1 MMEVAVILVGLI
13 SLAAGVVV
21 TARALSH
28 RPTHAPK
35 IPPGWLPVL
44 NAQDLIR
51 YAGAGTLISS
61 IRSKTGLA
69 PGNYGRDYGLTITR
83 FMEFVQLLPASESHH
98 HAHPGG
104 LAVHALE
111 TADIALSL
119 RRSQVLP
126 PGVQPEDIQRR
137 EHRWTYGVFL
147 AAMIHD
153 LGKTMADLNIT
164 LAKDRGEGTWSPL
177 AGSMAECGGLR
188 YRVEFTPSRDYQ
200 SHQRLAIFLLQR
212 IVPQHTL
219 AWLSEDADLLAQ
231 LTAFLSGEDT
241 SNSIA
246 KIVIQ
251 ADRESVRR
259 NLLDGP
265 RTRFATA
272 RAVPLYERLMEALRR
287 MLAEGTYLP
296 LNRPGAAGF
305 VADGCVWF
313 VSKRLADEV
322 RDYLAANESNAGIP
336 GPEKNDRLFDVWQ
349 EYGALVPNPETG
361 GAVWRARVTAEGFD
375 QVLTLLRFPLNK
387 LYPSE
392 DRYPAAF
399 HGQITPQLDQPEEA
413 TASLGQ
419 DNAKPSA
426 EESVNTSRVVRSAD
440 DTPVVDKPSACTL
453 PPMTTG
459 PAAEAATGPDEAAP
473 ADEFLEEEEF
483 AQKVMPPPPATGR
496 IAPMRLPDKPPKTQA
511 PTGLKVPSAAAMRF
525 MAWLQQGLAS
535 GAIAYNETGAMVH
548 FVPEGMF
555 LASPRI
561 FRHFA
566 ERFGES
572 GDGAPSDLPG
582 DKLGTGIQR
591 EVIRAG
597 WHLLGPKKTNVHKY
611 KVIRR
616 NGQVGGLLCGMVI
629 PAPERFIEPVPPAN
643 PHLARADIESDEGGE
658 VIEMKR
664 GVSGAS

>member
-1 MMEVAVILVGLI
+1 MMEVAVSLVGLV

-21 TARALSH
+21 AARARSH
-28 RPTHAPK
+28 RPTQAHE

-44 NAQDLIR
+44 SAQDLIQHTG
-51 YAGAGTLISS
+51 AGALISS

-69 PGNYGRDYGLTITR
+69 PGNYGRDYGQTITR
-83 FMEFVQLLPASESHH
+83 LLEFAQLLPASESHH

-104 LAVHALE
+104 LAIHALE
-111 TADIALSL
+111 AGDIALSL

-126 PGVQPEDIQRR
+126 PGVPPEDIQRR

-153 LGKTMADLNIT
+153 LGKPLSDLRIT
-164 LAKDRGEGTWSPL
+164 LATDRGEGTWSPL
-177 AGSMAECGGLR
+177 AGAMAECGGLR
-188 YRVEFTPSRDYQ
+188 YRVEFAPSGARNYQ

-212 IVPQHTL
+212 IVPQPTL
-219 AWLSEDADLLAQ
+219 AWLSEDAELLAQ

-241 SNSIA
+241 SNCIA
-246 KIVIQ
+246 QIAVQ

-259 NLLDGP
+259 NLRDGP

-272 RAVPLYERLMEALRR
+272 RAVPLYERLMEALQR
-287 MLAEGTYLP
+287 MLAEGAHLP

-305 VADGCVWF
+305 VADGSVWF

-322 RDYLAANESNAGIP
+322 RGYLVAHESAQGIP

-349 EYGALVPNPETG
+349 EYGALIPNPETG
-361 GAVWRARVTAEGFD
+361 GAIWRARVTAEGGFD
-375 QVLTLLRFPLNK
+375 QILTLLRFPMNR

-399 HGQITPQLDQPEEA
+399 PGQVIPLHGQPEEA
-413 TASLGQ
+413 TVSLGT
-419 DNAKPSA
+419 DHANPSA
-426 EESVNTSRVVRSAD
+426 EEPVNTSRGFRTAD
-440 DTPVVDKPSACTL
+440 AARVVDKPSAGAP
-453 PPMTTG
+453 PPMMIG
-459 PAAEAATGPDEAAP
+459 SAAEAAPAPEAAP

-483 AQKVMPPPPATGR
+483 VPQVMPPPPTVGR
-496 IAPMRLPDKPPKTQA
+496 IAPMRLPDRPPKAQT
-511 PTGLKVPSAAAMRF
+511 PTGPKAPSAAAMRF

-535 GAIAYNETGAMVH
+535 GDIAYNETGAMVH

-555 LASPRI
+555 LASPRV

-572 GDGAPSDLPG
+572 GDGAPSELSG

-611 KVIRR
+611 QVIRR
-616 NGQVGGLLCGMVI
+616 NGKGGNLLSGMVI
-629 PAPERFIEPVPPAN
+629 PHPERFIEPTPPAN
-643 PHLARADIESDEGGE
+643 PHLVKADIEIDAQS
-658 VIEMKR
+658 R
-664 GVSGAS
+664 S

>member
-1 MMEVAVILVGLI
+1 MMEVVATMMGLV
-13 SLAAGVVV
+13 SLAAGVAI
-21 TARALSH
+21 TARARSP
-28 RPTHAPK
+28 RPTQAPK

-44 NAQDLIR
+44 NAQALIR
-51 YAGAGTLISS
+51 HTGAGTLISS

-69 PGNYGRDYGLTITR
+69 PGNYERDYGLTITR
-83 FMEFVQLLPASESHH
+83 FMEFTQLLPASESHH

-126 PGVQPEDIQRR
+126 PGVPPEDIQRR

-153 LGKTMADLNIT
+153 LGKPLADLNIT
-164 LAKDRGEGTWSPL
+164 LAKDRGEGAWSPL

-188 YRVEFTPSRDYQ
+188 YRVEFALSGTRNYQ

-212 IVPQHTL
+212 IVPQPTL
-219 AWLSEDADLLAQ
+219 AWLSEDAELLAQ

-246 KIVIQ
+246 KIAVQ

-272 RAVPLYERLMEALRR
+272 RAVPLYERLMEALQR
-287 MLAEGTYLP
+287 MLAEGAYLP

-305 VADGCVWF
+305 VADDSIWF

-322 RDYLAANESNAGIP
+322 REYLAAHESAQGVP

-349 EYGALVPNPETG
+349 EYGVLIPNPETG
-361 GAVWRARVTAEGFD
+361 GAVWRARVTSEGFD
-375 QVLTLLRFPLNK
+375 QLLTLLRFPLDR

-399 HGQITPQLDQPEEA
+399 PGQVTPQQGQPEEA
-413 TASLGQ
+413 TASLGP
-419 DNAKPSA
+419 DHAKPSA
-426 EESVNTSRVVRSAD
+426 EESVNASRAVRTAD
-440 DTPVVDKPSACTL
+440 DAQVVDNPPAGTL
-453 PPMTTG
+453 PPMTIG
-459 PAAEAATGPDEAAP
+459 LAAEAAPGPDEAAP
-473 ADEFLEEEEF
+473 ADEFLEEEEY
-483 AQKVMPPPPATGR
+483 AQQVMPRPPTAGR

-511 PTGLKVPSAAAMRF
+511 PPGPKEPSAAAMRF

-535 GAIAYNETGAMVH
+535 GTIASNETGAMVH

-572 GDGAPSDLPG
+572 GDGAPSGLSG

-611 KVIRR
+611 QVMRR
-616 NGQVGGLLCGMVI
+616 NGQGGSLLSGMVI
-629 PAPERFIEPVPPAN
+629 PKPERFIEPVPPAN
-643 PHLARADIESDEGGE
+643 PHLVRSDIE
-658 VIEMKR
+658 IETK
-664 GVSGAS
+664 SKEA